1 MRIFLFFILSV
12 SVAGCNRD
20 KTIPEG
26 IISQNE
32 MRKIMWDLMRAD
44 AYVADFI
51 MKDSTRMQNQ
61 KAESAI
67 LYEQIF
73 NMHSTTQEAFMK
85 SRDFYE
91 RRPDLLKVITDS
103 LRSDERK
110 VQQSQINQKPQVD
123 TSFRK
128 LKLNKKLDKTKQ

>member
-1 MRIFLFFILSV
+1 MRIFLFFILLV
-12 SVAGCNRD
+12 FVTGCTRD
-20 KTIPEG
+20 KKIPKG
-26 IISQNE
+26 ILSQNE

-51 MKDSTRMQNQ
+51 MKDSTRKQSQ
-61 KAESAI
+61 KTESAI

-73 NMHSTTQEAFMK
+73 DMHSTTQEAFIK

-91 RRPDLLKVITDS
+91 GRPDLLKVITDS

-110 VQQSQINQKPQVD
+110 IQQSQINKTPQID

-128 LKLNKKLDKTKQ
+128 TKLNKKLDKTKQ

>member
-1 MRIFLFFILSV
+1 MRIFIFLILSV
-12 SVAGCNRD
+12 FVSGCIRD
-20 KTIPEG
+20 KKIPKG

-51 MKDSTRMQNQ
+51 MKDSTRNR
-61 KAESAI
+61 KTESAV

-73 NMHSTTQEAFMK
+73 SMHSTTQEAFIK
-85 SRDFYE
+85 SRDFYL

-103 LRSDERK
+103 LRSDEKK
-110 VQQSQINQKPQVD
+110 VQQYQDYKKPQID
-123 TSFRK
+123 TTFRTM
-128 LKLNKKLDKTKQ
+128 KLNKKLDKIKQ

>member
-12 SVAGCNRD
+12 TVAGCSRN
-20 KTIPEG
+20 KTIPKG
-26 IISQNE
+26 IIAQNE

-51 MKDSTRMQNQ
+51 MKDSTRKQNQ

-73 NMHSTTQEAFMK
+73 TMHSTTKEVFIK

-91 RRPDLLKVITDS
+91 TRPDLLKVITDS
-103 LRSDERK
+103 LKSDERK
-110 VQQSQINQKPQVD
+110 VQQSQFDKKPQID
-123 TSFRK
+123 TSLRK
-128 LKLNKKLDKTKQ
+128 LKLNKKLDKTEQ